1 MEENVLGVVMAGGLS
16 SRMGQDKGLLKD
28 TGQTWAENAFAK
40 LNQLPME
47 VIVSINEK
55 QKLPYSDLF
64 HPELLIVDKNM
75 IEGPLNGILSVH
87 SHLPTKD
94 LFLLACDVRD
104 IGTDLLSKIYHAHIS
119 NFSEDYDYYILK
131 NDMQEEP
138 LIGIYKSDFL
148 KRIMFMTEKNLLAKN
163 SLKYILSFGRGFYI
177 HLNESE
183 KNGVKNF
190 NTPGDLMESFAIQ

>member
-28 TGQTWAENAFAK
+28 TCHTWVENAFAK

-55 QKLPYSDLF
+55 QKLPYSALF
-64 HPELLIVDKNM
+64 HPELLIVDKN
-75 IEGPLNGILSVH
+75 IVEGPLNGILTVH
-87 SHLPTKD
+87 SHIPSKD

-104 IGTDLLSKIYHAHIS
+104 ISTDLLSKIYNAHIS
-119 NFSEDYDYYILK
+119 NFAEDYDYYILK
-131 NDMQEEP
+131 NDTQEEP

-148 KRIMFMTEKNLLAKN
+148 KRIMFMAEKKLLLKN
-163 SLKYILSFGRGFYI
+163 SLKYIMSFGRGFY
-177 HLNESE
+177 LNLDESQ
-183 KNGVKNF
+183 KSYVKNY
-190 NTPGDLMESFAIQ
+190 NTPGDLMESLAIQ